1 MNRLLAATVFAAA
14 YASLAGA
21 DVGPK
26 APDHLTVERLAD
38 PVGIESRAP
47 RFGWWIGDGF
57 VRQKKYRILVAS
69 SLEKLEA
76 DEGDLWDSGVV
87 QSDDS
92 VDVSYAG
99 VPLGDSRRAWW
110 KVQVS
115 EWQGGGLV
123 VSPWSRP
130 ARFTTGTRDWRA
142 KWIGGADP
150 STDAGAPAFRKR
162 FAVKDGLRE
171 ATLHVTGLGFH
182 ELELN
187 GRRLDSRRLDPPY
200 TDYTKRVLYSTY
212 LVEKMLKTGV
222 NTIEVRLGRGWF
234 DCPPSGV
241 WCVHEAKW
249 IASPRLLAQLELKYD
264 DGSSDLVVSDSSWT
278 EVGNPVRFDCV
289 RKGETIAPPENIE
302 RPARVVDAPKGRLEA
317 AQVPPTVVVREMP
330 AARVVNF
337 ADGTATVDFGEDI
350 AGFARVRLKGLSAGA
365 ELTFR
370 YDELCGRDLRPL
382 PAKDRHIA
390 CFSRKTEGGR
400 LVEDPENFQLDRY
413 VASGG
418 AEETYEPHFT
428 PKGFRYLHVSGLA
441 SPMETADA
449 VALVLSTDF
458 RKVGSFVCSS
468 DGFNTVLEMADRAY
482 RSNFVNGYPTDC
494 PHREKN
500 GWTGDANIAGEMA
513 QYVYENTAAYEHW
526 LRECAAEAHP
536 VTGRVPR
543 IVPNG
548 GWPQDVDGGTGPI
561 WDGVIVRLTRE
572 LVRYRG
578 DKAIFAEL
586 EPAMRRY
593 ADDYEQFI
601 DERGD
606 MPVGYGDWSSSTPG
620 MDTAITTV
628 AYFADV
634 CDTLG
639 KDDIAAELRKAAVRN
654 HYRGAGVWDRGEQ
667 TALACALNYGLVPE
681 SERPATEGAL
691 VEAVRRAKDHVD
703 FGLCG
708 SKEVFRALSEAG
720 RTDLAF
726 RMATQ
731 TDYPSFL
738 HWRALG
744 ATSFCESWS
753 GEHSRNHVMFADV
766 VAWAYQYL
774 AGIRGV
780 REGFKRFELSP
791 DIVDEL
797 DFVEAKTET
806 PYGVVESAW
815 RRIGD
820 GIVYRFSI
828 PPNTAARVSF
838 GGRVRTYAAGTY
850 ELRCRKEY
858 TGK

>member
-1 MNRLLAATVFAAA
+1 MSRLLEATVFAAA

-249 IASPRLLAQLELKYD
+249 IARPRLLAQLELKYD

-365 ELTFR
+365 EVTFR

-390 CFSRKTEGGR
+390 
-400 LVEDPENFQLDRY
+400 
-413 VASGG
+413 
-418 AEETYEPHFT
+418 
-428 PKGFRYLHVSGLA
+428 
-441 SPMETADA
+441 
-449 VALVLSTDF
+449 
-458 RKVGSFVCSS
+458 
-468 DGFNTVLEMADRAY
+468 
-482 RSNFVNGYPTDC
+482 
-494 PHREKN
+494 
-500 GWTGDANIAGEMA
+500 
-513 QYVYENTAAYEHW
+513 
-526 LRECAAEAHP
+526 
-536 VTGRVPR
+536 
-543 IVPNG
+543 
-548 GWPQDVDGGTGPI
+548 
-561 WDGVIVRLTRE
+561 
-572 LVRYRG
+572 
-578 DKAIFAEL
+578 
-586 EPAMRRY
+586 
-593 ADDYEQFI
+593 
-601 DERGD
+601 
-606 MPVGYGDWSSSTPG
+606 
-620 MDTAITTV
+620 
-628 AYFADV
+628 
-634 CDTLG
+634 
-639 KDDIAAELRKAAVRN
+639 
-654 HYRGAGVWDRGEQ
+654 
-667 TALACALNYGLVPE
+667 
-681 SERPATEGAL
+681 
-691 VEAVRRAKDHVD
+691 
-703 FGLCG
+703 
-708 SKEVFRALSEAG
+708 
-720 RTDLAF
+720 
-726 RMATQ
+726 
-731 TDYPSFL
+731 
-738 HWRALG
+738 
-744 ATSFCESWS
+744 
-753 GEHSRNHVMFADV
+753 
-766 VAWAYQYL
+766 
-774 AGIRGV
+774 
-780 REGFKRFELSP
+780 
-791 DIVDEL
+791 
-797 DFVEAKTET
+797 
-806 PYGVVESAW
+806 
-815 RRIGD
+815 
-820 GIVYRFSI
+820 
-828 PPNTAARVSF
+828 
-838 GGRVRTYAAGTY
+838 
-850 ELRCRKEY
+850 
-858 TGK
+858 